1 MACGLQYEVRPVE
14 PVRASAWV
22 PSSETPGTV
31 TLRIRRD
38 DLRGPEI
45 QALLE
50 EHLQHMRAVSP
61 PESVHALDLDK
72 LRQPAITFWTVWSG
86 ASLAG
91 CGALKQINPQHG
103 EIKSMRTA
111 QAHRRAGVA
120 RAMLAHIIEEARRRG
135 YTRLSLETGSQDA
148 FEPARQL
155 YARFGFVPC
164 PPFEGY
170 TDDPNSV
177 FMSRPM

>member
-1 MACGLQYEVRPVE
+1 MH
-14 PVRASAWV
+14 
-22 PSSETPGTV
+22 
-31 TLRIRRD
+31 IRQD
-38 DLRGPEI
+38 DLTGSEI
-45 QALLE
+45 HALLE

-61 PESVHALDLDK
+61 PESVHALDLAK

-86 ASLAG
+86 DSLMG
-91 CGALKQINPQHG
+91 CGALKQLNATHG

-111 QAHRRAGVA
+111 QAHRRSGVA
-120 RAMLAHIIEEARRRG
+120 RAMLTHIIEEAQRRG
-135 YTRLSLETGSQDA
+135 YARLSLETGSQDA

-170 TDDPNSV
+170 TDDPNSF
-177 FMSRPM
+177 FMCKLL